1 MNEPKNLKDHQI
13 LKRTQNRNKF
23 PISKEP
29 QISKET
35 QITNKAQILK

>member
-13 LKRTQNRNKF
+13 LKRTQITNKLL
-23 PISKEP
+23 ISKEH